1 MNSEHIKPIP
11 KYIEKKIRALDLK
24 KCPLQKGLRFY
35 SYLTKINGEL
45 VKITVAMRN
54 KSKKNALI
62 KQVAVHGVKSDKC
75 LVKDMEYCYLG
86 LYAYRVGWSAEGIKY
101 PHGRPFYDDGKWY
114 ECDFKYYNPF
124 TEVINLEYALKQPKY
139 RYSAIEI
146 FKPSYPMAYLKLY
159 EKYPQLE
166 YLVKLGYRNLAL
178 SKLILE
184 KAGKD
189 KNFRKWLAKNRQIL
203 GGYPRYYVQTVLK
216 SYSKG
221 VSLDFE
227 QSRAELLMKHRNGD
241 FKAFLARFGEDEK
254 MKLFDY
260 VLKQNSNMYSYI
272 DYYKACE
279 YLHLD
284 MTDSKHRYP
293 IDFKRWH
300 DIRID
305 EYKTAQAIADEERR
319 KALYAQFENVAN
331 KFISLE
337 RNKNEGFA
345 VIIAKSPMD
354 LTNEGKAL
362 SHCVGNMNYDQKFVR
377 EESLIFFIRQQ
388 EDIQTPYVTME
399 YSIKKNKILQC
410 YGYKDSTPAQEVLDY
425 VNKKWLPFAKKQMKA
440 LVA

>member
-35 SYLTKINGEL
+35 SYLTKIDGEL

-300 DIRID
+300 DIRVD
-305 EYKTAQAIADEERR
+305 EYATAKAIKDAEKKKE
-319 KALYAQFENVAN
+319 LYAKFTLVSDKYIKLQHN
-331 KFISLE
+331 K
-337 RNKNEGFA
+337 KFA
-345 VIIAKSPMD
+345 YMVIIAKSPAE
-354 LTNEGKAL
+354 LILEGEKL
-362 SHCVGNMNYDQKFVR
+362 HHCVGRMGYDQKFIR
-377 EESLIFFIRQQ
+377 EESLIFFVRTKDNP
-388 EDIQTPYVTME
+388 DIPFVTVE
-399 YSIKKNKILQC
+399 YSLRDNRILQC
-410 YGYKDSTPAQEVLDY
+410 YAENNSRPNVEVIDY
-425 VNKKWLPFAKKQMKA
+425 LENKWLPYAKRTIKQIA
-440 LVA
+440 A